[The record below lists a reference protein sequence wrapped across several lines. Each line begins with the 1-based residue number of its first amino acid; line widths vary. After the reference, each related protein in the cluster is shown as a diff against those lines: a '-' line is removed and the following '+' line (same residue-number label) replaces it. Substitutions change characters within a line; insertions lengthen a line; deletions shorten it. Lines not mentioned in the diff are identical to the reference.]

1 MSEIYCKECG
11 KPHDEGTSLNGYCEK
26 CVDRFIAEE
35 EQKVVQE
42 FKDAGVDLDN
52 I

>member
-1 MSEIYCKECG
+1 MKIDCKECG
-11 KPHDEGTSLNGYCEK
+11 MEHDEGDSLNGYCEK
-26 CVDRFIAEE
+26 CVDRFIAVEE
-35 EQKVVQE
+35 RKLVQE